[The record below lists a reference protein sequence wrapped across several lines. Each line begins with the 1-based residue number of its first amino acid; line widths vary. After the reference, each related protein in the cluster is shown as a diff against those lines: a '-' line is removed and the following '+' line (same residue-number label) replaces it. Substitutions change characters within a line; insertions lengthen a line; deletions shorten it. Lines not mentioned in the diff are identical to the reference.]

1 MLTFLPAILLLITA
15 LAVFFLR
22 FLPRGVGYAWL
33 TSVFMTLL
41 IWGGI
46 LAFHWIHTPVV
57 NIPAWRPFDPGAAD
71 AIRFNW
77 DSISW
82 LYGFTL
88 VSVCLA
94 VLMTSGARLQSSSN
108 PLSWAANLTVT
119 AAGLV
124 AVLADTPLAMVLTWV
139 LLDAIDLLIVLRLS
153 PSWDYSARG
162 VMVFVV
168 RGVSISLMVG
178 ALVVQRFIG
187 VPLEFDNMS
196 PLASLFVLL
205 SLGLRLGLLPLN
217 LPYVRDFPF
226 QRDLISNLRL
236 TAHVVG
242 LAALARISQPGIPG
256 NWLPALYT
264 ITVFVCL
271 YGAIKWVS
279 SRDEISGRPF
289 WLLTLSGLAFISV
302 LQGKPEQSTA
312 WGLVMA
318 VSGAVLFLFSA
329 RTSGLLGLPLLG
341 MVAVTGLPFTPAS
354 SGWGGLIL
362 SPFGAGDVLMILTV
376 TLLLVGYGNH
386 ARKEGDN
393 FYEQDGW
400 VRGIYPVGLIILLAS
415 GWIAAALGIPGG
427 LSVGLWWASA
437 ATVLL
442 AGIIGVAGWKLRI
455 LEIIPI
461 SPRARGLLKS
471 GWNGMAKIF
480 SLGWFYEFLWSVYRS
495 VRRLVAFLSLL
506 FEGEGGLLWSFLL
519 LALMLTILFAEAG
532 IK

>member
-15 LAVFFLR
+15 LAVFLLR
-22 FLPRGVGYAWL
+22 FLPRGIGYAWL
-33 TSVFMTLL
+33 TSVIMTLL

-46 LAFHWIHTPVV
+46 LAFHWIITPVV
-57 NIPAWRPFDPGAAD
+57 NIPAWRPFDPASAD
-71 AIRFNW
+71 AIRFSW

-94 VLMTSGARLQSSSN
+94 VLMTSGARLQASSN
-108 PLSWAANLTVT
+108 PLSWAANLGVT

-139 LLDAIDLLIVLRLS
+139 LLDAIDLLLVLRLS
-153 PSWDYSARG
+153 PSWQYSARG
-162 VMVFVV
+162 ITVFVV
-168 RGVSISLMVG
+168 RTASISLMIG

-187 VPLEFDNMS
+187 MPLEFDNMS
-196 PLASLFVLL
+196 PLASLLVLL

-217 LPYVRDFPF
+217 LPYTRDFPF

-264 ITVFVCL
+264 ITVFACL
-271 YGAIKWVS
+271 YGAIKWLL
-279 SRDEISGRPF
+279 SRDEISGRPY
-289 WLLTLSGLAFISV
+289 WLLTLSGLAFVSV

-329 RTSGLLGLPLLG
+329 RTKGLLLLPLLG

-362 SPFGAGDVLMILTV
+362 LPFGAGDVLIILTV
-376 TLLLVGYGNH
+376 ALLLVGYGNH
-386 ARKEGDN
+386 ARKAGDN
-393 FYEQDGW
+393 FHELDGW
-400 VRGIYPVGLIILLAS
+400 VRGIYPAGLIFLLVS
-415 GWIAAALGIPGG
+415 GWIAAALGLPGG
-427 LSVGLWWASA
+427 LSVGLWWAA
-437 ATVLL
+437 AAVVILT
-442 AGIIGVAGWKLRI
+442 AIIGVAGLKRQIGEAL
-455 LEIIPI
+455 PI
-461 SPRARGLLKS
+461 SPRARGLIKS
-471 GWNGMAKIF
+471 GWDGLAKIF
-480 SLGWFYEFLWSVYRS
+480 SLAWFYEFLWSIYRGL
-495 VRRLVAFLSLL
+495 RRLVEFLSLL

-532 IK
+532 IN